1 MFVNTATENRPFMY
15 CAAAAAIGM
24 ALCYLSMFMLFFLVL
39 QQPSS
44 THFADKVRFIAD
56 NRALISLGYSS
67 GYLLLGVFLLITV
80 QALQQKMQ
88 LAHSNLLNTGSWF
101 GIIWVMLMMAS
112 GMVQLV
118 GIETMLRLHDKG
130 SLQAEA
136 LFYSYNTIVNG
147 LGGGIE
153 LVGGL
158 WVLLVSI
165 AGLRHR
171 RLSAGLHWLGIV
183 VGMLGILT
191 LLPLTAFKGLA
202 GTKELFGFS
211 QIIWFIWL
219 GILLKPSALVASS
232 SKFS

>member
-1 MFVNTATENRPFMY
+1 MFVSTATENRPFMS

-44 THFADKVRFIAD
+44 AHFADKIRFIAD
-56 NRALISLGYSS
+56 NRLLISLGYSS

-88 LAHSNLLNTGSWF
+88 LANSNLLNTGSWF
-101 GIIWVMLMMAS
+101 GIIWVMLMLAS

-118 GIETMLRLHDKG
+118 GIDTMLRLHAKG
-130 SLQAEA
+130 SPQAEA

-183 VGMLGILT
+183 VGVFGVLT
-191 LLPLTAFKGLA
+191 LLPLTVFNELA
-202 GTKELFGFS
+202 GMKDLFGLS

-219 GILLKPSALVASS
+219 GITLKPTSKVAN
-232 SKFS
+232 KH

>member
-24 ALCYLSMFMLFFLVL
+24 ALCYLSMFLLFGLVL
-39 QQPSS
+39 QAPSS
-44 THFADKVRFIAD
+44 AHFADKIRFIAD
-56 NRALISLGYSS
+56 NRTLISLGYCS

-101 GIIWVMLMMAS
+101 GIIWVMLMLAS

-118 GIETMLRLHDKG
+118 GLETMLSLYNSG
-130 SLQAEA
+130 SPQAEA
-136 LFYSYNTIVNG
+136 LFYSYNTVVNG

-171 RLSAGLHWLGIV
+171 RLPAGLHWLGMV
-183 VGMLGILT
+183 VGLFGVLT
-191 LLPLTAFKGLA
+191 LLPLTVFKQLA
-202 GTKELFGFS
+202 GMNDLFGLS
-211 QIIWFIWL
+211 QLVWFIWL
-219 GILLKPSALVASS
+219 GIALKPISKVAN
-232 SKFS
+232 KH